1 MSITDVLLNNFL
13 NMRMNVLKS
22 IAFASMLA
30 MAACSTDMADMD
42 GDRENALSLGPGEDI
57 IRISMTNTTS
67 RAARPI
73 GSSEALNNVNRIAFK
88 FLTNGTTENGDIK
101 LEGII
106 GDSGET
112 LPDYAV
118 EGNVLKLLSP
128 YKGTE
133 IKVKFSG
140 MTKGSYK
147 IIAYGYNYTN
157 GTDGSDAFPYSMA
170 LANDKGSNMLYK
182 VTGVTTAVQ
191 EIFAGC
197 NEGTYI
203 GVNEFGKFET
213 VPTITL
219 TRQVAGLLA
228 YFKNAPV
235 YVNNTKVAKVT
246 VSSKANVTGFYF
258 PASMISG
265 TGFKPEYNGA
275 LPSEGDWHQ
284 TDYIHLLSFN
294 MSKASN
300 YNDEHLNNGDCYK
313 FNNSYLLADDM
324 TAIEGLECQ
333 ANTLFGSR
341 FLVPFP
347 AYVDFGVD
355 SYNCATLN
363 ICYWDADGKLI
374 LSVPLRNGGDEKPLD
389 GTANY
394 QYGIKCNNFYSIG
407 EKTKL
412 EGDPDDP
419 DEPIDIQETTGYD
432 HANVSIS
439 DDWDANHNLVN

>member
-1 MSITDVLLNNFL
+1 MKI
-13 NMRMNVLKS
+13 NVLKS
-22 IAFASMLA
+22 AALVVMMAL
-30 MAACSTDMADMD
+30 AACTNEVIEPS
-42 GDRENALSLGPGEDI
+42 GDNDLALGQGEDV
-57 IRISMTNTTS
+57 IRISLSNTAGT

-88 FLTNGTTENGDIK
+88 FLTSGTTESEDIK
-101 LEGII
+101 LEGVI
-106 GDSGET
+106 DESGET
-112 LPDYAV
+112 VPGYTV
-118 EGNVLKLLSP
+118 EGNVLKLPSS
-128 YKGTE
+128 YTAE

-147 IIAYGYNYTN
+147 IIAYGYNYTA

-213 VPTITL
+213 VPNIKL

-235 YVNNTKVAKVT
+235 FVNNTKVAKVT
-246 VSSKANVTGFYF
+246 VSYKANVEGFYF
-258 PASMISG
+258 PASMIYG
-265 TGFKPEYNGA
+265 TGFDAAYNGVK
-275 LPSEGDWHQ
+275 PDQGDWHQ
-284 TDYIHLLSFN
+284 KTYANLLTFD

-300 YNDEHLNNGDCYK
+300 YNDEHLDNGDCYK
-313 FNNSYLLADDM
+313 FNDSYLLADGM
-324 TAIEGLECQ
+324 SEIAGLQCQ

-347 AYVDFGVD
+347 AYADFGVNGYD
-355 SYNCATLN
+355 CATLN
-363 ICYWDADGKLI
+363 ICYWDAEGNMI
-374 LSVPLRNGGDEKPLD
+374 LSVPLRNGGSEEDDLH
-389 GTANY
+389 AASY

-407 EKTKL
+407 KKT
-412 EGDPDDP
+412 ETGDGGT
-419 DEPIDIQETTGYD
+419 DEPIDIQEPTGYD
-432 HANVSIS
+432 YANVSIS
-439 DDWDANHNLVN
+439 SDWEDSHDLIN